1 MQHDRTQRP
10 GVLLDYLNE
19 SGIPSVIFTPED
31 GDDVPGSARDF
42 SGLVLLGSPHSVNEQ
57 LDWIDKEH
65 ALVRHAMSLDIPVLG
80 HCFGGQMMAKVLGAK
95 VCRNACPNIGW
106 SQLRVTPP
114 ARRLFAASEIVA
126 FNWHYETFGIPQ
138 GAQRIL
144 FGEYCLNKGFS
155 IGKHLAF
162 QCHFEVTED
171 IVREW
176 CCCSADEFED
186 AQGPAVQPC
195 REILASLPEK
205 LPSLRRTAR
214 LVYHHWAS
222 GLNRPS
228 MVRVGAR
235 ASDSATPHSVVAHG
249 HT

>member
-19 SGIPSVIFTPED
+19 AGIPSVIFTPED
-31 GDDVPGSARDF
+31 GDDVPSSARDF
-42 SGLVLLGSPHSVNEQ
+42 SGLVLLGSPHSVNE
-57 LDWIDKEH
+57 LLPWIDKEH
-65 ALVRHAMSLDIPVLG
+65 ALVRHAMASDIPVLG

-106 SQLRVTPP
+106 SRLRVTSS
-114 ARRLFAASEIVA
+114 ARRLFAASEIEA

-144 FGEYCLNKGFS
+144 GGDYCRNKGFA

-162 QCHFEVTED
+162 QCHFEVTDD

-176 CCCSADEFED
+176 CRTSMSEFD
-186 AQGPAVQPC
+186 TAQGPAVQQI
-195 REILASLPEK
+195 EQIIAELPEK

-214 LVYHHWAS
+214 LVYKHWTL
-222 GLNRPS
+222 GLSRPC
-228 MVRVGAR
+228 
-235 ASDSATPHSVVAHG
+235 VVAAKPRPNNAG
-249 HT
+249 DRRVVLRAV

>member
-19 SGIPSVIFTPED
+19 AGIPSVIFTPEEGED
-31 GDDVPGSARDF
+31 IPSSARDF
-42 SGLVLLGSPHSVNEQ
+42 SGLVLLGSPHSVNEK
-57 LDWIDKEH
+57 LDWIDQEH
-65 ALVRHAMSLDIPVLG
+65 ALVRQAMALDIPVLG

-106 SQLRVTPP
+106 SCLRVTPP
-114 ARRLFAASEIVA
+114 ARRLFAASEVIA

-144 FGEYCLNKGFS
+144 FGEHCLNKGFA

-176 CCCSADEFED
+176 CCNSLDEFEG
-186 AQGPAVQPC
+186 AKGPAVQQCP
-195 REILASLPEK
+195 EILASLPDK

-214 LVYHHWAS
+214 LIYRQWAH
-222 GLNRPS
+222 GLSRPCTVA
-228 MVRVGAR
+228 VRAR
-235 ASDSATPHSVVAHG
+235 ATDSGTQRFG
-249 HT
+249 FGGD